1 MPSRPLARRLA
12 CLAVV
17 LLAACTRP
25 PAPRPSPGPVTLKS
39 LLPPA
44 SAIPERLEPA
54 ADFDYTPEQ
63 WLARVGDATKPFYEA
78 LVKDSQLQHGLRH
91 GYIGDQRDEFLV
103 LVVQRHRTF
112 EGAEMWR
119 KTNTDRAEARKSLS
133 ADLESLGWVTDPAT
147 IKLEALDVDLGEG
160 ATGYALT
167 FQGAK
172 GNGRATYMIG
182 TSGRYSA
189 TMTWMGLERLV
200 TVEGAR
206 ALARTWNAR
215 LERVRE
221 DRSGPAETPVPPS
234 PQATQNA

>member
-1 MPSRPLARRLA
+1 MLRVRPALVAL
-12 CLAVV
+12 L
-17 LLAACTRP
+17 LLAACGDEP
-25 PAPRPSPGPVTLKS
+25 AAPRPSPGPVTLKS

-44 SAIPERLEPA
+44 SAVPRRLEPA
-54 ADFDYTPEQ
+54 ADFDYTSEQ
-63 WLARVGDATKPFYEA
+63 WLARVGDAAKPFYEA

-112 EGAEMWR
+112 QGAELWR
-119 KTNTDRAEARKSLS
+119 KANTDRAEARKSLS
-133 ADLESLGWVTDPAT
+133 ADLDSLGWVTDPAT
-147 IKLEALDVDLGEG
+147 IKLEALGVDLGEG

-167 FQGAK
+167 FQGPK
-172 GNGRATYMIG
+172 GRGRATYVIG

-200 TVEGAR
+200 TVEEAR
-206 ALARTWNAR
+206 ALARTWNRR
-215 LERVRE
+215 LERVRD
-221 DRSGPAETPVPPS
+221 DRSGPAETPAPSS